1 LKVTK
6 KSWQIRSLR
15 QLRVVWVLIVL
26 AAMAPSA
33 VPLAAQQA
41 PGKQPANQQPVQQPV
56 QQTAQPPGQQ
66 PAQQEA
72 QQPLQQPDP
81 QATGSISGTV
91 VDVTGAI
98 IVGAQ
103 VRLTRGDQT
112 PSQDRLTDDQ
122 GQFSFANIA
131 PGPYELT
138 ISFTDLAPQVISGTL
153 KPGEAYV
160 VPQVEM
166 AVATQTTQVTVS
178 LTQVELAEVQ
188 IKEQEQQRVFG
199 IIPNFYVS
207 YAANP
212 VPITPKQKFEL
223 AWRSSVDPFTFV
235 AVGAIAGIQQAGDG
249 LSGYGQG
256 AQGYAKRYGASYAD
270 VVIGTF
276 IGSAALPALWKQ
288 DPRYFYKGTGS
299 KKSRTFYALASPF
312 ICKGDNGKWQPNYS
326 YVIGNFAAAG
336 IANFYYP
343 ANDRG
348 AWLVAETALVRLGEN
363 AIASVFQEFI
373 VRKLTPKLSN
383 RAQPQQ

>member
-1 LKVTK
+1 MKVTK
-6 KSWQIRSLR
+6 NSWQIRSLR

-41 PGKQPANQQPVQQPV
+41 PGEQAPDQQPVQQPV
-56 QQTAQPPGQQ
+56 QQAAQPPEQQSVQQ
-66 PAQQEA
+66 PVQQSV
-72 QQPLQQPDP
+72 QQADP
-81 QATGSISGTV
+81 QASGSISGTV
-91 VDVTGAI
+91 VDLTGAI

-103 VRLTRGDQT
+103 VRLTRGDQSA
-112 PSQDRLTDDQ
+112 SQDRLTDDQ
-122 GQFSFANIA
+122 GQYSFANIA
-131 PGPYELT
+131 PGPFELT
-138 ISFTDLAPQVISGTL
+138 ISFTDLATQVISGTV

-160 VPQVEM
+160 APQVEM
-166 AVATQTTQVTVS
+166 VVATQTTQVTVS

-188 IKEQEQQRVFG
+188 IKEQEQQRVLG

-212 VPITPKQKFEL
+212 VPLTPKQKFEL

-235 AVGAIAGIQQAGDG
+235 AVGMIAGFQQAGNE

-336 IANFYYP
+336 IANAYYP
-343 ANDRG
+343 ASDRG

-363 AIASVFQEFI
+363 AVASVFQEFI
-373 VRKLTPKLSN
+373 VKKLTPKVSN
-383 RAQPQQ
+383 RAQP